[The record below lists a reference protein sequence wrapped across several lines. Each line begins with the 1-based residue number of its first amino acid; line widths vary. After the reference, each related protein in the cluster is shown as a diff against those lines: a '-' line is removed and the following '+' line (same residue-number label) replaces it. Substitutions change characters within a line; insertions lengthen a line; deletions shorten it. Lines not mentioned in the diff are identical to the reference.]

1 MECSFYIMKECI
13 CCTPNVDLLVL
24 LILLTTQKT
33 KWSPVVMTT
42 TKFMEAA
49 PMRSMKNQI
58 HCGMN
63 KFMFYVYNPFLNS
76 RLLCKTANKPRTV
89 IRL

>member
-1 MECSFYIMKECI
+1 
-13 CCTPNVDLLVL
+13 
-24 LILLTTQKT
+24 
-33 KWSPVVMTT
+33 MTT

-63 KFMFYVYNPFLNS
+63 KYMFYVYNTFLKLKVTLQKS
-76 RLLCKTANKPRTV
+76 K
-89 IRL
+89 

>member
-1 MECSFYIMKECI
+1 MLFQTHLTKKEVECSFLYNASAV
-13 CCTPNVDLLVL
+13 PQNVDLLVL
-24 LILLTTQKT
+24 LILLTTQKN

-58 HCGMN
+58 HCGIN
-63 KFMFYVYNPFLNS
+63 KYMF
-76 RLLCKTANKPRTV
+76 
-89 IRL
+89 